1 MSEAL
6 RHLKNDET
14 DLSPLSVGIDSIPR
28 GVHTARSGDDGFA
41 YRHPVL
47 TQVVV
52 VSDAMSVCLAIM
64 ACIAWQRI
72 HDTPDELSGALL
84 LANIM
89 AAGAFF
95 LFPRNVPLLDVP
107 DLTRISYQIRYLLPP
122 VVFGGVIF
130 CTVLVMLSWPPGVTL
145 RMGAE
150 WLVFVV
156 IALLIERCVGTY
168 IVQTHAVT
176 RRLARK
182 VAIIGS
188 GAEATQMASR
198 INARMQRIFRLVGIF
213 DDQGSHVDGTIEKLV
228 LHARED
234 HIDAVIICL
243 SPAEGGQQQVMDI
256 LWRLRGVLADV
267 YVVPSL
273 MTEDCHGWPVERFGP
288 FSLTVLQ
295 RRPLSEWD
303 TLEKRAFDLTASM
316 LLLVALAPVL
326 GLVALAIKLDSRGPV
341 LFCQPRQ
348 GFNNRYFNVFKFRS
362 MYTDMADM
370 DAARQ
375 TSRADPRVTRVGK
388 WIRRLSID
396 ELPQLFNVLR
406 GEMSLVGPR
415 PHAPQTRAGGQ
426 LLHEAMEEYVARH
439 RVQPGI
445 TGWAQINGSRGE
457 LVTRDDL
464 RRRVVLDLE
473 YIRAWSIWL
482 DIKIIFLTIKR
493 EIFSRNAF

>member
-6 RHLKNDET
+6 RQLKNGEP
-14 DLSPLSVGIDSIPR
+14 DLSLSAIGESK
-28 GVHTARSGDDGFA
+28 VHRPYRNRPVDDGGFS

-47 TQVVV
+47 PQVVV
-52 VSDAMSVCLAIM
+52 LSDALCVCLAVV
-64 ACIAWQRI
+64 ACIAWQGV
-72 HDTPDELSGALL
+72 HDMSYGLSGALL

-89 AAGAFF
+89 AAGAFI
-95 LFPRNVPLLDVP
+95 LFPRNVPLLDIP
-107 DLTRISYQIRYLLPP
+107 DVTRLSAQLRYLLPP
-122 VVFGGVIF
+122 VIFGAAVFCI
-130 CTVLVMLSWPPGVTL
+130 VLLMLSWPVAATL
-145 RMGAE
+145 RMGAD
-150 WLVFVV
+150 WLVFVAIMLV
-156 IALLIERCVGTY
+156 VERTIGTY
-168 IVQTHAVT
+168 VLNTDAMAHRLV
-176 RRLARK
+176 RR

-188 GAEATQMASR
+188 GMEATQMATR
-198 INARMQRIFRLVGIF
+198 INTRMTRVFRLAGIF
-213 DDQGSHVDGTIEKLV
+213 DDKGSNVDGTIEDLV
-228 LHARED
+228 QRARED
-234 HIDAVIICL
+234 GIDAVIMSF
-243 SPAEGGQQQVMDI
+243 SPEEGGQQHVMDE
-256 LWRLRGVLADV
+256 LWRLRGMLADV
-267 YVVPSL
+267 YVVPTL

-295 RRPLSEWD
+295 RRPLNEWD
-303 TLEKRAFDLTASM
+303 MMQKRAFDLTVGA
-316 LLLVALAPVL
+316 LLLFALSPVL
-326 GLVALAIKLDSRGPV
+326 LLVALAIKLDSRGPV

-348 GFNNRYFNVFKFRS
+348 GFNNLYFNVFKFRS
-362 MYTDMADM
+362 MYTDMSDR

-375 TSRADPRVTRVGK
+375 TSRTDPRVTRVGR

-396 ELPQLFNVLR
+396 ELPQLLNVLR

>member
-6 RHLKNDET
+6 RQLKNGEP
-14 DLSPLSVGIDSIPR
+14 DLSLSTMGESRLRLPHLGR
-28 GVHTARSGDDGFA
+28 RADDGSFS

-47 TQVVV
+47 PQIVIL
-52 VSDAMSVCLAIM
+52 SDALCVCLAVM
-64 ACIAWQRI
+64 ACIAWQRLY
-72 HDTPDELSGALL
+72 DMPELSGALL

-95 LFPRNVPLLDVP
+95 LFPRNVPLLDIP
-107 DLTRISYQIRYLLPP
+107 DVTRLSAQLRYLLPP
-122 VVFGGVIF
+122 VLFGAVVFCGV
-130 CTVLVMLSWPPGVTL
+130 LLMLSWPMGVTL
-145 RMGAE
+145 RRASE
-150 WLVFVV
+150 WLVFV
-156 IALLIERCVGTY
+156 ALMLAAERIVGTY
-168 IVQTHAVT
+168 LLHTDAVAH
-176 RRLARK
+176 RLARR

-188 GAEATQMASR
+188 GPAALRMAAR
-198 INARMQRIFRLVGIF
+198 INAGMQRSFRLVGLF
-213 DDQGSHVDGTIEKLV
+213 DDRGGKVDGTVEELV
-228 LHARED
+228 VRAREEG
-234 HIDAVIICL
+234 IDAVIMNF
-243 SPAEGGQQQVMDI
+243 SPEEGGQQHVMEE
-256 LWRLRGVLADV
+256 LWRLRGMLADV
-267 YVVPSL
+267 YVVPTL

-303 TLEKRAFDLTASM
+303 MLEKRAFDLTASV
-316 LLLVALAPVL
+316 LLLLALSPVL
-326 GLVALAIKLDSRGPV
+326 VLVALAIKLDSRGPV
-341 LFCQPRQ
+341 LFCQPRL
-348 GFNNRYFNVFKFRS
+348 GYNNLYFDVFKFRS
-362 MYTDMADM
+362 MYTDMADR

-375 TSRADPRVTRVGK
+375 TSRTDPRVTRVGR

-406 GEMSLVGPR
+406 GDMSLVGPR

-482 DIKIIFLTIKR
+482 DIKIIFLTVKR

>member
-6 RHLKNDET
+6 RQLKNGEP
-14 DLSPLSVGIDSIPR
+14 DLSLSAVGESTIRRPHMGR
-28 GVHTARSGDDGFA
+28 QVDDNSFS
-41 YRHPVL
+41 YRHPLLPQIVIL
-47 TQVVV
+47 
-52 VSDAMSVCLAIM
+52 SDAVCVCVAVM
-64 ACIAWQRI
+64 AYIAWQRMY
-72 HDTPDELSGALL
+72 DMPELSGEFV

-89 AAGAFF
+89 AAGGFL
-95 LFPRNVPLLDVP
+95 LFPRNVPLLDIP
-107 DLTRISYQIRYLLPP
+107 DVTRFSAQLRYLLPP
-122 VVFGGVIF
+122 MLFGAAIF
-130 CTVLVMLSWPPGVTL
+130 CTVLLLLSWP
-145 RMGAE
+145 MGAALGRGGE
-150 WLVFVV
+150 WLVFVA
-156 IALLIERCVGTY
+156 IMLAAERIVGTY
-168 IVQTHAVT
+168 LLHTDAIA
-176 RRLARK
+176 RRLACR
-182 VAIIGS
+182 VAIIGA
-188 GAEATQMASR
+188 GPQAHRMAAR
-198 INARMQRIFRLVGIF
+198 INTRMQRTFRLIGLF
-213 DDQGSHVDGTIEKLV
+213 DDGGGKVDGTVEDLV
-228 LHARED
+228 VRAREEG
-234 HIDAVIICL
+234 IDAVIMNF
-243 SPAEGGQQQVMDI
+243 SPDEGGQQHVMDE
-256 LWRLRGVLADV
+256 LWRLRGMLADV
-267 YVVPSL
+267 YVVPTL
-273 MTEDCHGWPVERFGP
+273 MTDDCHGWPVERFGP

-303 TLEKRAFDLTASM
+303 MMQKRAFDITVGT
-316 LLLVALAPVL
+316 LLLVALSPVL
-326 GLVALAIKLDSRGPV
+326 LVVAVAIKLDSRGPI

-348 GFNNRYFNVFKFRS
+348 GYNNLYFNVFKFRS
-362 MYTDMADM
+362 MYTDMADR

-375 TSRADPRVTRVGK
+375 TSRTDPRVTRVGR

-464 RRRVVLDLE
+464 CRRVVLDLE

-482 DIKIIFLTIKR
+482 DIKIIFLTVKR

>member
-1 MSEAL
+1 MNCLAPFCWPISW
-6 RHLKNDET
+6 
-14 DLSPLSVGIDSIPR
+14 PR
-28 GVHTARSGDDGFA
+28 GR
-41 YRHPVL
+41 
-47 TQVVV
+47 
-52 VSDAMSVCLAIM
+52 
-64 ACIAWQRI
+64 
-72 HDTPDELSGALL
+72 
-84 LANIM
+84 
-89 AAGAFF
+89 FF

-213 DDQGSHVDGTIEKLV
+213 DDQGGNVDGTIETLV

>member
-1 MSEAL
+1 M
-6 RHLKNDET
+6 KNGET
-14 DLSPLSVGIDSIPR
+14 DLSSLPSGLDSIPR
-28 GVHTARSGDDGFA
+28 RIHTARGVDDSFS

-47 TQVVV
+47 PQVVV
-52 VSDAMSVCLAIM
+52 LSDAFCVCLAVV

-72 HDTPDELSGALL
+72 YDTPDELSGALL

-95 LFPRNVPLLDVP
+95 LFPKNVPLLDIP
-107 DLTRISYQIRYLLPP
+107 DITKVSVQIRYLLPP
-122 VVFGGVIF
+122 VAFGEVVF
-130 CTVLVMLSWPPGVTL
+130 CTVLVMLSWPFGVTV
-145 RMGAE
+145 RMGME
-150 WLVFVV
+150 WLAFVV
-156 IALLIERCVGTY
+156 AILFVERCVGTY
-168 IVQTHAVT
+168 ILHTPTMT

-188 GAEATQMASR
+188 GSEATQMATR
-198 INARMQRIFRLVGIF
+198 INTRMQRMFRLVGTF
-213 DDQGSHVDGTIEKLV
+213 DDQGGDSDGTVEELV
-228 LHARED
+228 LRARED
-234 HIDAVIICL
+234 HIDAVIICFP
-243 SPAEGGQQQVMDI
+243 PACGQQHVMDV

-303 TLEKRAFDLTASM
+303 MLEKRAFDLTASV
-316 LLLVALAPVL
+316 LLLLALAPL
-326 GLVALAIKLDSRGPV
+326 LTLVALAIKLDSRGPV

-362 MYTDMADM
+362 MYTDMSDL

-375 TSRADPRVTRVGK
+375 TSRTDPRVTRIGR

-464 RRRVVLDLE
+464 CRRVVLDLE